1 MEENKKNGDKSSD
14 FWFTLDNAA
23 KIFPAVLSKE
33 HTAVFRLTAV
43 LKEPVKITAF
53 LKALSH
59 TEKRFPYFKVQL
71 KEGFFWYYLEHVPQ
85 RFPVEVDDKKP
96 CRAFDS
102 NDMLIRIKIVHNRI
116 SVEFSHILTDGTGA
130 YEFMKSLL
138 ILYSKELGVD
148 IPEEFAYLQPG
159 ESIPE
164 EEYEDSYKRYFKGE
178 IPPMV
183 SKSKAFHLPYSL
195 QSKPRFIRKIMIIS
209 MPDIKNAAYQKGIS
223 INDFLV
229 AVYLFVLQD
238 IYEEN
243 YPSRRYRKFRK
254 IRVQVPVNLR
264 KMFPSRSMRNFS
276 LFVMPEIDLRLGH
289 YSFDEI
295 LKSVYHQIRLE
306 TDKKLINKNI
316 SRNVGSEKK
325 IYVKSI
331 PLFLKSL
338 ILRVNYY
345 TKGTNQYSGV
355 LTNLGKAKLPNETG
369 RLIDYFIFSPPPPN
383 RIVKENCGIIGF
395 DDKLVVSFGNI
406 TKATALEEKFMRFLK
421 NQGIDVKYESEKRE
435 EL

>member
-1 MEENKKNGDKSSD
+1 MEESKYNAEQTSD
-14 FWFTLDNAA
+14 FWFPLDNAA
-23 KIFPAVLSKE
+23 KIFPAVLSRE
-33 HTAVFRLTAV
+33 HTTVFRLTAV
-43 LKEPVKITAF
+43 LKEPVKITPF
-53 LKALSH
+53 LKALSL
-59 TEKRFPYFKVQL
+59 TEKRFPYFKVQM
-71 KEGFFWYYLEHVPQ
+71 KEGFFWYYLEHVPR
-85 RFPVEVDDKKP
+85 RFPVGVDDKLP

-102 NDMLIRIKIVHNRI
+102 NAMLIRIMIIQNRI
-116 SVEFSHILTDGTGA
+116 SVEYSHILTDGTGA

-138 ILYSKELGVD
+138 ILYSAELGVE
-148 IPEEFAYLQPG
+148 IPEDFAYLQPG
-159 ESIPE
+159 ESISE

-195 QSKPRFIRKIMIIS
+195 QNKPRFTRRIMIAT
-209 MPDIKNAAYQKGIS
+209 MADIKNAAHQKGIS
-223 INDFLV
+223 INDYLV
-229 AVYLFVLQD
+229 AVYLYVLQD

-243 YPSRRYRKFRK
+243 YPSWRYKKFRK

-289 YSFDEI
+289 YSFDEL
-295 LKSVYHQIRLE
+295 LKVVYHQIRLE
-306 TDKKLINKNI
+306 TDIKLINKNI

-331 PLFLKSL
+331 PLFLKTL
-338 ILRVNYY
+338 LLRMNYY

-355 LTNLGKAKLPNETG
+355 LTNLGKAKLPPGTAE
-369 RLIDYFIFSPPPPN
+369 LVDYFIFNPPPPN

-395 DDKLVVSFGNI
+395 EDKLVVSFGNI
-406 TKATALEEKFMRFLK
+406 TKSSALEEKYMQFFK
-421 NQGIDVKYESEKRE
+421 DEGIDVKYESDKGE